1 MHWKVLSSKCQ
12 LKAFSIS
19 WSTSTSLTSSPLKIW
34 PEKLLSLNRL
44 CISWSEST
52 CVTSTSQKML
62 YVSWLWSLY
71 VGVQGCGFKMF
82 RAVARGNDSPKETD
96 VGMAE
101 NDLIL
106 IACLIWKQE
115 KYMIEYLLHA
125 VGPCWRRC
133 LSCCYSWPCN
143 LLLNC
148 SIPPKASFSSLCQF
162 KLGNCR
168 LVYKWSLWVWRKMG
182 F

>member
-1 MHWKVLSSKCQ
+1 MYFLIRKYLCNKYIAKNVVCF
-12 LKAFSIS
+12 LK
-19 WSTSTSLTSSPLKIW
+19 
-34 PEKLLSLNRL
+34 
-44 CISWSEST
+44 
-52 CVTSTSQKML
+52 KML

-162 KLGNCR
+162 KLGVDWFTSGRYECGEKWDFS
-168 LVYKWSLWVWRKMG
+168 LYKSANHIFLGDLPLFIDSVKTLDLILLDVL

>member
-1 MHWKVLSSKCQ
+1 MYFLIRKYLCNKYIAKNVVCF
-12 LKAFSIS
+12 LK
-19 WSTSTSLTSSPLKIW
+19 
-34 PEKLLSLNRL
+34 
-44 CISWSEST
+44 
-52 CVTSTSQKML
+52 KML

-148 SIPPKASFSSLCQF
+148 SIPPKASFSSLGQF

-168 LVYKWSLWVWRKMG
+168 LVYKWSLWVWRKNG
-182 F
+182 ILASTKVSTIFSSEIILSLLTR